1 MNLWIGSEGDQR
13 ALAERIARAPFKRPF
28 MVRAD
33 FRDGRSNEQNRKLWA
48 TLRDIS
54 QQVEWFGERLS
65 PEDWKTVFT
74 ASLRQQRAVPGID
87 GGLVMLGMSTSK
99 MSKSE
104 FSELIELIHLFGTE
118 RGVEFSE
125 VTRES

>member
-1 MNLWIGSEGDQR
+1 MNLWIRSEGDQR
-13 ALAERIARAPFKRPF
+13 ALAERIARTPFKRPF
-28 MVRAD
+28 MVRTD

-48 TLRDIS
+48 LLNEVS

-87 GGLVMLGMSTSK
+87 GGLVMLGMSTSR
-99 MSKSE
+99 MSKAE
-104 FSELIELIHLFGTE
+104 FSELIELIHSFGAE
-118 RGVEFSE
+118 RGVEFNE
-125 VTRES
+125 VINER